1 MMTFDLFVQTSY
13 SFNGSLLDVNQWLAR
28 AKEYGYTALGIA
40 DEHNLYAAIK
50 FYQSCLDAGIKP
62 IFGSVL
68 GIQTALGGRTSFLF
82 IAKNDRGYRNLLKLV
97 SAANTSGPD
106 VPWDRVMEWKDGLAV
121 IALPDR
127 GDLPAAIL
135 ANDLSLAADLYRQY
149 SRAFETFYLGIDL
162 SDFVSEMRIAP
173 IFRAFGECVIV
184 HQVHYLDKDDLL
196 ASKVLSMIL
205 KDEKVTEEGMFVA
218 EEALHDFKTPA
229 ELTALYADDP
239 EAVRTTERLIESIG
253 VTIDF
258 DRTCLPRYPVPEKRK
273 SADYLRALATKGL
286 EKRLSVKENS
296 EFTPRQYRE
305 RLDYELSVI
314 ESMGFCDYFLIVW
327 DFVLYAKKQ
336 GILVGPGRGSAA
348 GSLVSFT
355 LGITDI
361 DPLEHRLYFE
371 RFLNPERITMPDID
385 TDFPDDRRDDV
396 IRYVVE
402 KYGKDHV
409 SNIIAFGTFQGKSAI
424 RDTARILKTPEGVID
439 EITGYVSESANSI
452 DEFKKD
458 HPEKYRFLTE
468 SAETSMLMRI
478 SERIAGLPRH
488 VSTHAAGIVITD
500 QPLTDYSPVQ
510 NGLMGMYQTQYEAAD
525 LERIGLLKIDF
536 LGIRNLTTIDRVL
549 KLIEEKT
556 GNKINI
562 YRLPL
567 QDEPT
572 FRLLREVNTLGLF
585 QLESEGMMNL
595 LRKLQIRSFDDIAVA
610 VALFR
615 PGPMENI
622 PAYLRRRN
630 GEEKVVYPHPD
641 LEKILKDTHG
651 IIVYQEQIM
660 QIAHDFAGFTLGEAD
675 VLRRAVSKK
684 KEEVLQQERLRFVT
698 KCIGKGYS
706 QTVADEIYDYI
717 VKFANYGFNK
727 NHSVVYALVAYW
739 MAYLKA
745 NYPTYFMGVL
755 LDSAIG
761 SAAATADYIRECR
774 KMNIKV
780 LPPRINESQPHFVME
795 NGDLRYPYLGVRNIG
810 AVAAEKIQQIKGD
823 KPFTGFLDFMERAQ
837 GLINSRAIESLIMV
851 GMFDDF
857 GQTKKTLMKNLKSVS
872 HFIALGGYSG
882 KETFVF
888 LEEPEFAFDELA
900 SQEKELIGL
909 NLSYHAFH
917 PFEKALE
924 AKGIPSVSVAI
935 QKENAPTVFGGI
947 LQKMKVIKT
956 KKGDEMA
963 FLTFEDALSSLE
975 AILFPNDF
983 RQFKPG
989 LRLGEI
995 YVVHGK
1001 LEVRDKKRQVV
1012 VSNLISWK

>member
-1 MMTFDLFVQTSY
+1 MTFELFVQTSY
-13 SFNGSLLDVNQWLAR
+13 SFNGSLLDVDPWIAR

-50 FYQSCLDAGIKP
+50 FYQGCLDAGIKP
-62 IFGSVL
+62 ILGSVL
-68 GIQTALGGRTSFLF
+68 GVQTIHGGKTTFLF
-82 IAKNDRGYRNLLKLV
+82 IAKTNLGYRNLLKLV
-97 SAANTSGPD
+97 SVANTAGPEI
-106 VPWDRVMEWKDGLAV
+106 PWENVMEWKDGLAV

-127 GDLPAAIL
+127 GDLSAAIL
-135 ANDLSLAADLYRQY
+135 ANDLSLAADLFRQY
-149 SRAFETFYLGIDL
+149 RRTFETFYLGIDL

-173 IFRAFGECVIV
+173 IFRTLGECVIV
-184 HQVHYLDKDDLL
+184 HRVHYLDKDDLL

-205 KDEKVTEEGMFVA
+205 KDEKVTEEGMFVT

-229 ELTALYADDP
+229 ELTALYAEDG
-239 EAVRTTERLIESIG
+239 EAIRTTERLIESVH

-258 DRTCLPRYPVPEKRK
+258 DRTCLPKYPVPENRK

-286 EKRLSVKENS
+286 EKRLSVKETQKYPW
-296 EFTPRQYRE
+296 EQYRE

-327 DFVLYAKKQ
+327 DFVLYAKKH

-348 GSLVSFT
+348 GSLVSFS

-424 RDTARILKTPEGVID
+424 RDTGRILHVSDNVIN
-439 EITGYVSESANSI
+439 EITGYVSEADNSI
-452 DEFKKD
+452 EEFKKN
-458 HPEKYRFLTE
+458 HPEKYRFLME
-468 SAETSMLMRI
+468 SPDTARLLQV

-500 QPLTDYSPVQ
+500 QPLTEYSPVQ
-510 NGLMGMYQTQYEAAD
+510 NGLMGMYQTQYEAID

-549 KLIEEKT
+549 RLIEAKT
-556 GNKINI
+556 GEKINI

-567 QDEPT
+567 KDEPT
-572 FRLLREVNTLGLF
+572 FRLLRDVHTLGIF

-595 LRKLQIRSFDDIAVA
+595 LRKLQVRSFEDIAVA

-622 PAYLRRRN
+622 PTYLRRRN
-630 GEEKVVYPHPD
+630 GEETVVYPHPD

-684 KEEVLQQERLRFVT
+684 KEEVLQQERQRFVT
-698 KCIGKGYS
+698 KCVGKGYS
-706 QTVADEIYDYI
+706 QTVANEIYDYI

-745 NYPTYFMGVL
+745 HYPTYFMGVL

-795 NGDLRYPYLGVRNIG
+795 NGNLRYPYLGIRNIG
-810 AVAAEKIQQIKGD
+810 AVAAETIQQIKGD
-823 KPFTGFLDFMERAQ
+823 KPFTGFLDFLGRAQ
-837 GLINSRAIESLIMV
+837 GLLNSRAIESLILV

-857 GQTKKTLMKNLKSVS
+857 GQTKKTLMKNLKSAS
-872 HFIALGGYSG
+872 QFMALGGYSG

-888 LEEPEFAFDELA
+888 LEEPEFEFEELA
-900 SQEKELIGL
+900 RQEKELIGL
-909 NLSYHAFH
+909 NLSYHAFLRY
-917 PFEKALE
+917 EKALE
-924 AKGIPSVSVAI
+924 AKGIPSVSVVL
-935 QKENAPTVFGGI
+935 QQPNGPTVFGGL
-947 LQKMKVIKT
+947 LQKMKKIQT
-956 KKGDEMA
+956 KQGDEMA
-963 FLTFEDALSSLE
+963 FLTFEDAYASLE
-975 AILFPNDF
+975 AILFPKDF
-983 RQFKPG
+983 RFFGPG
-989 LRLGEI
+989 LQLGEI
-995 YVVHGK
+995 YVVRGT
-1001 LEVRDKKRQVV
+1001 LEDRDKKRQVLV
-1012 VSNLISWK
+1012 TNLVSWK